1 MAVRHRGGRRVDAEG
16 IPSTTD
22 RDIQALFAR
31 PDGTLWVLNSRGAF
45 DQPDEILAT
54 FDVFDADGS
63 FLHQVALK
71 GEGNFYDDG
80 LRLVGDR
87 LFVLRGL
94 RAAERAESGDGEED
108 EDAEPMSV
116 TCYRLS
122 SGTGA
127 VAGSR

>member
-1 MAVRHRGGRRVDAEG
+1 M
-16 IPSTTD
+16 
-22 RDIQALFAR
+22 FAR

-63 FLHQVALK
+63 FLHQIGLK
-71 GEGNFYDDG
+71 GEGDLSDDG
-80 LRLVGDR
+80 IHLVGDR

-94 RAAERAESGDGEED
+94 RAAQRAERGDGEEDEDED

-116 TCYRLS
+116 ACYRIS
-122 SGTGA
+122 SGTGV